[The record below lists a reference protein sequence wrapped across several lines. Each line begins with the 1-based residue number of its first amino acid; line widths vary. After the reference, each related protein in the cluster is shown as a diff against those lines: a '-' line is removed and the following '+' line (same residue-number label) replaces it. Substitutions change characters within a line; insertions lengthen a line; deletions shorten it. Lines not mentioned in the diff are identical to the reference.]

1 MSSPKVLFGFH
12 AVGVRLKTAPQSI
25 VEIFYEPTRRDAR
38 MRQFLEKVAEAGVR
52 VIEADGMRLAKMAG
66 SHGHQGVAA
75 RVHEI
80 KQVHSLDELLENLE
94 AANAEL
100 PMEQRTQPLI
110 LVLDGV
116 TDPHNLGA
124 CLRVADGAGA
134 HCVIAPKDHAAGIN
148 ATVAK
153 VASGAAETVP
163 YFMVTNLARTLNELK
178 ERNIWIIGT
187 SDQATGN
194 LYQADLKG
202 PVALVLGAE
211 GDGMRQLTTKTCD
224 QLVNIPMQGAVES
237 LNVSVA
243 SGVCLYE
250 ALRQRS
256 AVKA

>member
-25 VEIFYEPTRRDAR
+25 IEIYHEASRRDAR
-38 MRQFLEKVAEAGVR
+38 MRQFIERAKEAGAR
-52 VIEADGMRLAKMAG
+52 RIEADSLRIAKLCG

-75 RVHEI
+75 RVNEVE
-80 KQVHSLDELLENLE
+80 QVRSLDELLDQLE
-94 AANAEL
+94 ADGVA
-100 PMEQRTQPLI
+100 PLL

-134 HCVIAPKDHAAGIN
+134 HAVIAPKDHACGVN

-187 SDQATGN
+187 SGDADKH
-194 LYQADLKG
+194 LYQMDLKG

-211 GDGMRQLTTKTCD
+211 GPGMRQLTRKTCD
-224 QLVNIPMQGAVES
+224 ELVGIPMKGAVES

-243 SGVCLYE
+243 SAVCLYE
-250 ALRQRS
+250 ALRQRG
-256 AVKA
+256 

>member
-12 AVGVRLKTAPQSI
+12 AVGVRLRTAPQSVI
-25 VEIFYEPTRRDAR
+25 EVYFDASRRDAR
-38 MRQFLEKVAEAGVR
+38 MRQFIERATEAGAR
-52 VIEADGMRLAKMAG
+52 LIESDGLRLSKLCGGHA
-66 SHGHQGVAA
+66 HQGVAA

-80 KQVHSLDELLENLE
+80 ASTHSLDTVLEDLE
-94 AANAEL
+94 ASQAAL
-100 PMEQRTQPLI
+100 PVGQRRAPLL

-134 HCVIAPKDHAAGIN
+134 DAVIAPKDHAAGIN

-178 ERNIWIIGT
+178 ERNIRVVGT
-187 SDQATGN
+187 SDAAPRT
-194 LYQADLKG
+194 LYQADLSV
-202 PVALVLGAE
+202 PLALVLGAE
-211 GDGMRQLTTKTCD
+211 GAGMRQLTARTCD
-224 QLVNIPMQGAVES
+224 ELVKIPMRGAVQS

-243 SGVCLYE
+243 SGICLYE
-250 ALRQRS
+250 ALRQRL
-256 AVKA
+256 

>member
-1 MSSPKVLFGFH
+1 MSSSKGLFGFH
-12 AVGVRLKTAPQSI
+12 ALGVRLKTAPKSI
-25 VEIFYEPTRRDAR
+25 IEIYFEPTRRDAR
-38 MRQFLEKVAEAGVR
+38 MRQFIEKVNEAGVR
-52 VIEADGMRLAKMAG
+52 LIESDGLRIAKLCG

-75 RVHEI
+75 RVHELA
-80 KQVHSLDELLENLE
+80 QVHSLDELLEGLE

-100 PMEQRTQPLI
+100 PAEQRTQPLI

-124 CLRVADGAGA
+124 CLRVADGAGVHA
-134 HCVIAPKDHAAGIN
+134 VIAPKDHAAGIN

-178 ERNIWIIGT
+178 ERNIWVIGT
-187 SDQATGN
+187 SDAATHT

-211 GDGMRQLTTKTCD
+211 GDGMRQLTAKTCD
-224 QLVNIPMQGAVES
+224 QLVSIPMNGAVES

-250 ALRQRS
+250 AVRQRS
-256 AVKA
+256 LG

>member
-25 VEIFYEPTRRDAR
+25 VEIYYEASRRDAR
-38 MRQFLEKVAEAGVR
+38 MRQFLDRAREAGAR
-52 VIEADGMRLAKMAG
+52 LIEADGERLAKLAG

-75 RVHEI
+75 RVEPT
-80 KQVHSLDELLENLE
+80 KQITSLDELLENLE
-94 AANAEL
+94 ESGVKN
-100 PMEQRTQPLI
+100 PLL

-134 HCVIAPKDHAAGIN
+134 HAVIAPKDHAAGIN

-187 SDQATGN
+187 SGDADKN
-194 LYQADLKG
+194 IYQMDLKG

-211 GDGMRQLTTKTCD
+211 GDGMRQLTRKTCD
-224 QLVNIPMQGAVES
+224 ELVSIPMQGAVES

-243 SGVCLYE
+243 SGVCLFE
-250 ALRQRS
+250 AVRQRL
-256 AVKA
+256 AAA

>member
-12 AVGVRLKTAPQSI
+12 AVGVRLKTAPNSI
-25 VEIFYEPTRRDAR
+25 IEIYYEPTRRDAR
-38 MRQFLEKVAEAGVR
+38 MRQFIEKVTESGVR
-52 VIEADGMRLAKMAG
+52 LIEADGMRLAKLAG

-75 RVHEI
+75 RVQEI

-94 AANAEL
+94 ATNAGL
-100 PMEQRTQPLI
+100 PPAERTPPLI

-124 CLRVADGAGA
+124 CLRVADGAGVHA
-134 HCVIAPKDHAAGIN
+134 VIAPKDHAVGIN

-153 VASGAAETVP
+153 VASGAADTVP
-163 YFMVTNLARTLNELK
+163 YFMVTNLARTLKELK
-178 ERNIWIIGT
+178 ERDILIIGT
-187 SDQATGN
+187 SDDAQQS
-194 LYQADLKG
+194 LYDIDLTG

-211 GDGMRQLTTKTCD
+211 GSGMRQLTGKTCD
-224 QLVNIPMQGAVES
+224 ELVRLPMAGAVES

-250 ALRQRS
+250 AVRQRRHAAS
-256 AVKA
+256 